1 MKFTIEQVPQFY
13 QGYVRQVAEAELVS
27 GLQASGDAFVAMCE
41 MLNESQSLYRYEEGK
56 WSIKDLI
63 QHLIDSER
71 VFCYRA
77 MRFARNDK
85 TELSGFDQDDYV
97 KAVFADKF
105 ALQDLISSFR
115 NVRRATVD
123 LFNSL
128 SGSELTRTGTS
139 NGVEMSVEMIGY
151 IIVGHTT
158 HHHNVIERH
167 YLQ

>member
-13 QGYVRQVAEAELVS
+13 QGYIRQVAEAELVS
-27 GLQASGDAFVAMCE
+27 GLQASGDAFVSMCE

-77 MRFARNDK
+77 MRFARSDK

-115 NVRRATVD
+115 NVRRASVD
-123 LFNSL
+123 LFSSL
-128 SGSELTRTGTS
+128 SESELIRSGTS

-151 IIVGHTT
+151 IITGHTT

>member
-13 QGYVRQVAEAELVS
+13 QGYIRQVAEAELVS
-27 GLQASGDAFVAMCE
+27 GLQASGDAFVSMCE

-105 ALQDLISSFR
+105 ALHDLISSFR
-115 NVRRATVD
+115 NVRKATVD
-123 LFNSL
+123 LFKSL
-128 SGSELTRTGTS
+128 SESELTRTGIC